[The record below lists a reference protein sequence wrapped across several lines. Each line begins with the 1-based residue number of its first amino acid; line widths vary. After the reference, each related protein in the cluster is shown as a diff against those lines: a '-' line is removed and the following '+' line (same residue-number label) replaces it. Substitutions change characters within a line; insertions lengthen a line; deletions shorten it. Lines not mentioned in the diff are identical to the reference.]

1 MFTLPVLDERPAPA
15 EDGEGCGNVAM
26 SRTTSR
32 RLPEWLKRPIPTA
45 GGMSF
50 TRKLVEELGLETV
63 CESARCPNR
72 SECWTRRT
80 ATFMILGDVCT
91 RPCGFC
97 AVKRGRPDVVA
108 LDEPER
114 LAEACHRL
122 GLRHVVITS
131 VTRDDLPDGG
141 AEHFRQC
148 VVAVRE
154 RTGATIEVLTPDF
167 NGRHELVDTVLM
179 AQPEVFNHNLETVA
193 RLQQQV
199 RRKSRYDV
207 SLSVLA
213 HAKRSCPETRTK
225 SGLMLGLGETI
236 EEVIEAM
243 ADLRAIGCDLLTLGQ
258 YLQPSPEHLPVVR
271 YLHPSEFDE
280 LGRLRAGS
288 DSPTSRAGHSSAR
301 AITPTRWPATRP
313 RPDPIASRC
322 ESDPDKSGAPG
333 PTSSRHR
340 PGGGNPENRWKNR

>member
-1 MFTLPVLDERPAPA
+1 MSTLPVLDERAA
-15 EDGEGCGNVAM
+15 LAQGEDSAGCGNISEGRDG
-26 SRTTSR
+26 SRK
-32 RLPEWLKRPIPTA
+32 LPDWLKRPIPSA
-45 GGMSF
+45 RGVSF
-50 TRKLVEELGLETV
+50 TRKLVDELGLATV

-97 AVKRGRPDVVA
+97 AVKRGRPDAVA

-167 NGRHELVDTVLM
+167 DGRHELVDIVLL
-179 AQPEVFNHNLETVA
+179 AHPEVFNHNLETVA

-199 RRKSRYDV
+199 RRKSRYEV

-243 ADLRAIGCDLLTLGQ
+243 ADLRAIGCDFLTLGQ

-280 LGRLRAGS
+280 LGRLARGLGFADVASGPFVRS
-288 DSPTSRAGHSSAR
+288 SYHADEMAGHTA
-301 AITPTRWPATRP
+301 AT
-313 RPDPIASRC
+313 
-322 ESDPDKSGAPG
+322 
-333 PTSSRHR
+333 
-340 PGGGNPENRWKNR
+340 

>member
-1 MFTLPVLDERPAPA
+1 MSTLPVPGERPGLPSLPVLGADLAHEADPAAVSAPLVRA
-15 EDGEGCGNVAM
+15 VG
-26 SRTTSR
+26 R

-50 TRKLVEELGLETV
+50 TRSLVSELGLETV

-97 AVKRGRPDVVA
+97 AVKRGQPEAVT

-131 VTRDDLPDGG
+131 VTRDDLADGG

-148 VVAVRE
+148 VLAVRR

-167 NGRHELVDTVLM
+167 DGRGELIDIVLS
-179 AQPEVFNHNLETVA
+179 ATPEVFNHNLETVA
-193 RLQQQV
+193 RLQRHV
-199 RRKSRYDV
+199 RRKSQYAV
-207 SLSVLA
+207 SLAVLD
-213 HAKRSCPETRTK
+213 HVKKTCPEVRTK
-225 SGLMLGLGETI
+225 SGLMLGLGETT
-236 EEVIEAM
+236 EEILETL
-243 ADLRAIGCDLLTLGQ
+243 ADLRSIGCDLLTLGQ
-258 YLQPSPEHLPVVR
+258 YLQPSPRHLPVER
-271 YLHPSEFDE
+271 YLPPEEFDE
-280 LGRLRAGS
+280 LGRLARLLGFADVASG
-288 DSPTSRAGHSSAR
+288 PFVRSSYHADEMAR
-301 AITPTRWPATRP
+301 H
-313 RPDPIASRC
+313 
-322 ESDPDKSGAPG
+322 ELAPG
-333 PTSSRHR
+333 RESPAS
-340 PGGGNPENRWKNR
+340 